1 MRTTRLLAAL
11 VLAAIADAGCSSPP
25 PRVETAGA
33 GMDASAGV
41 ALTDQVVEAGCA
53 MCMFGMES
61 LGDCQTAIR
70 VDGKVYL
77 ARGSC
82 VPDAE
87 DHGTGLCHAILKA
100 RVTGRLVGDTFM
112 ASSFSILP

>member
-1 MRTTRLLAAL
+1 MRPTRILA
-11 VLAAIADAGCSSPP
+11 VLALAGLLVAGCSSPP
-25 PRVETAGA
+25 PRAETAGA

-41 ALTDQVVEAGCA
+41 ELADQVVETGCA
-53 MCMFGMES
+53 MCMFGMNG
-61 LGDCQTAIR
+61 LADCQTAIR

-77 ARGSC
+77 VRGTC

-87 DHGTGLCHAILKA
+87 DHSTGLCHAIQKA

-112 ASSFSILP
+112 CSSFSILP

>member
-1 MRTTRLLAAL
+1 MRTHFLTALLLAAI
-11 VLAAIADAGCSSPP
+11 VGAGCSSPP
-25 PRVETAGA
+25 PRAETAGA
-33 GMDASAGV
+33 GMDASVGV
-41 ALTDQVVEAGCA
+41 ELADQVVEAGCA
-53 MCMFGMES
+53 MCVFGMEA

-77 ARGSC
+77 ARGVC

-87 DHGTGLCHAILKA
+87 DHATGLCHAMHKA
-100 RVTGRLVGDTFM
+100 RVTGRLVGDTFQ

>member
-1 MRTTRLLAAL
+1 MRPTRTLAALALAAL
-11 VLAAIADAGCSSPP
+11 VVAGCSSA
-25 PRVETAGA
+25 PRTTATSGA
-33 GMDASAGV
+33 GMDAAAVGV
-41 ALTDQVVEAGCA
+41 ELTDQVVDAGCA

-77 ARGSC
+77 ARGTC

-100 RVTGRLVGDTFM
+100 RVTGRLVGDKFL
-112 ASSFSILP
+112 ASS